1 MTELYHRG
9 YPYEETCQL
18 LKPVWDNNCT
28 YYEMDFLDAVLTFRN
43 MGIREALASENL
55 IICILAIMDKRVG
68 RRTLA
73 KIKNEQKYEDYPEWV
88 KQFYKLRFS
97 VSMKDG
103 IMHEKDSKIDGA
115 AI

>member
-28 YYEMDFLDAVLTFRN
+28 
-43 MGIREALASENL
+43 
-55 IICILAIMDKRVG
+55 CILAIMDKRVG
-68 RRTLA
+68 KRTLA
-73 KIKNEQKYEDYPEWV
+73 KIKNEQKYEDYLEWV

-97 VSMKDG
+97 ASMKDG
-103 IMHEKDSKIDGA
+103 IMHERIVK
-115 AI
+115 